1 MINNPEKILKTLD
14 KHLQAE
20 VRLIL
25 YGRAALVL
33 GFEDAPQEFGATM
46 DVDAILPL
54 AEMPQIEVN
63 DDFWNAVEKTNREL
77 EPTGL
82 YITHL
87 FCDDQVIL
95 SADWLS
101 HIRPVRLSCSHLKLY
116 RPGTHDL
123 ILTKMMRVD
132 PQDRSDIEFLLKQ
145 DDVQLSVL
153 EEMLPH
159 AQVPDIP
166 ELQEAYETNRKW
178 LREMKK

>member
-1 MINNPEKILKTLD
+1 MNNPKKILTTLD
-14 KHLQAE
+14 RHLQGE

-33 GFEDAPQEFGATM
+33 GFENTPQEFGATM

-54 AEMPQIEVN
+54 VEMPQIEAN
-63 DDFWNAVEKTNREL
+63 DDFWNAVEETNREL

-87 FCDDQVIL
+87 FGDDQVIL

-101 HIRPVRLSCSHLKLY
+101 HILPISFSCNYLKLY
-116 RPGTHDL
+116 RPSTCDL

-132 PQDRSDIEFLLKQ
+132 PQDRSDIKFLLQ
-145 DDVQLSVL
+145 QSDVQLSVL
-153 EEMLPH
+153 EKMLPN

-166 ELQEAYETNRKW
+166 ELQEAYETNKKW
-178 LREMKK
+178 LDEMKK